1 MATETKGMTF
11 FRMIFSGYAGHV
23 TKYLIEG
30 TLFSRLLVVGFG
42 LGLDLV
48 SGWLAVMHTYCT
60 AFRCRYPAV
69 NAVESMLIRLL

>member
-30 TLFSRLLVVGFG
+30 TFLVLVVGFG

-48 SGWLAVMHTYCT
+48 SGCMVSGYAHVLHC
-60 AFRCRYPAV
+60 FPLSLSRR
-69 NAVESMLIRLL
+69 